1 MSKLIPVQYGDLKY
15 PPPIT
20 STVGEVSV
28 QFKHSE
34 KDIKDSIEKMD
45 GKSIK
50 YYSLH
55 TQEPYTGSKTIFSK
69 MGPDSI
75 VEKHELGSIKC
86 SVNPDVKGHSS
97 PNLWMSDK
105 WTKEFGEFL
114 KIVSGCFEE
123 DGNRIRVVELH
134 APRRSVSSL
143 DEFMERLKQFY
154 KNVAPSFPKAEFVI
168 ENSSVERLLFA
179 KPEEIKVL
187 SDRIDKEKKDCKN
200 SSSNEYN
207 DFRVGIAL
215 DIPQL
220 LYSKKLRS
228 STDDVTEDKIKNLF
242 EELKGAQHNITS
254 IHISG
259 SRCKSENCGEFGKSH
274 SGDLYTLFDH
284 KWSKENGDPSDKVK
298 RLTRSLLEGIKL
310 IISDEKKRFMVPE
323 TNDRDSLPS
332 IIDKLEKVGIEFDSS
347 VP

>member
-1 MSKLIPVQYGDLKY
+1 MSKLIPVRYKDRDY
-15 PPPIT
+15 PLPIT
-20 STVGEVSV
+20 PIVGEVSV
-28 QFKHSE
+28 QFRHSKE
-34 KDIKDSIEKMD
+34 DIENSIKKMN
-45 GKSIK
+45 GKSIE

-55 TQEPYTGSKTIFSK
+55 TQDPYTKSEDVFNK

-75 VEKHELGSIKC
+75 VKEHELGSIKD
-86 SVNPDVKGHSS
+86 SVKPNVKGPGS
-97 PNLWMSDK
+97 PNLWMSDE

-114 KIVSGCFEE
+114 KIVSGCFE
-123 DGNRIRVVELH
+123 DRNRIRVVELH

-168 ENSSVERLLFA
+168 ENSLDEHLLFA
-179 KPEEIKVL
+179 KPEGIKEL

-220 LYSKKLRS
+220 LRSTELRRC
-228 STDDVTEDKIKNLF
+228 TDDVTEDKIKNLF
-242 EELKGAQHNITS
+242 EELKSAQHNIIS

-259 SRCKSENCGEFGKSH
+259 SQSKSEKYREFGHSH

-284 KWSKENGDPSDKVK
+284 KWSKGNGDPSDKVK

-323 TNDRDSLPS
+323 INYGDSLPS
-332 IIDKLEKVGIEFDSS
+332 IIDDLESVGIEFDSS

>member
-1 MSKLIPVQYGDLKY
+1 MSKLIPVRYKDRDY
-15 PPPIT
+15 PLPIT
-20 STVGEVSV
+20 PIVGEVSV
-28 QFKHSE
+28 QFSHSKE
-34 KDIKDSIEKMD
+34 AIENSIKKMN
-45 GKSIK
+45 GKSIE

-55 TQEPYTGSKTIFSK
+55 TQDPYTGSKTIFNK

-86 SVNPDVKGHSS
+86 SVSPNVKGHSS
-97 PNLWMSDK
+97 PNLWMSDE

-114 KIVSGCFEE
+114 KIVSGCFE
-123 DGNRIRVVELH
+123 DRNSIRVVELH
-134 APRRSVSSL
+134 APRRNASSL

-168 ENSSVERLLFA
+168 ENSWDEHLLFA
-179 KPEEIKVL
+179 KPEEIEEL
-187 SDRIDKEKKDCKN
+187 SGRIDDVRKDYKN

-220 LYSKKLRS
+220 LRSTELRRC
-228 STDDVTEDKIKNLF
+228 TYDVTEDKIKNLF

-259 SRCKSENCGEFGKSH
+259 SSSKRKSNEKFGHSH

-298 RLTRSLLEGIKL
+298 SLTQSLLEGIKL
-310 IISDEKKRFMVPE
+310 IISDEKKRFMVLE
-323 TNDRDSLPS
+323 INDRYSLPS
-332 IIDKLEKVGIEFDSS
+332 IIDDLESVGIEFDSS

>member
-1 MSKLIPVQYGDLKY
+1 MSKLIPVQYKDLEY
-15 PPPIT
+15 PPSIT
-20 STVGEVSV
+20 PKVGEVSV

-34 KDIKDSIEKMD
+34 NDIKISIEKMK
-45 GKSIK
+45 GKSIE

-55 TQEPYTGSKTIFSK
+55 TQEPYTNSKTIFSK
-69 MGPDSI
+69 MEKGSI
-75 VEKHELGSIKC
+75 VKEHGLENIKD
-86 SVNPDVKGHSS
+86 SVNRDVSGDSY
-97 PNLWMSDK
+97 PNLWMSDE

-114 KIVSGCFEE
+114 EIVSGFFEE
-123 DGNRIRVVELH
+123 RNRIRVVELH
-134 APRRSVSSL
+134 TPRRSKVSSI
-143 DEFMERLKQFY
+143 DEFMDRLKQFY
-154 KNVAPSFPKAEFVI
+154 NNVAPLFPKAEFVI
-168 ENSSVERLLFA
+168 ENSYNKYFLFA

-200 SSSNEYN
+200 SFSNEYN

-220 LYSKKLRS
+220 LYSTELRRC
-228 STDDVTEDKIKNLF
+228 TDDVTEVKIKNLF
-242 EELKGAQHNITS
+242 DELKSAQHNIIS

-259 SRCKSENCGEFGKSH
+259 SRSKSEGCEKLGHSH

-298 RLTRSLLEGIKL
+298 GLKLSLLEGINL
-310 IISDEKKRFMVPE
+310 ILSDEKKRFMVPE
-323 TNDRDSLPS
+323 INDKKSLPS
-332 IIDKLEKVGIEFDSS
+332 IIDDLESVGIEFDPS

>member
-1 MSKLIPVQYGDLKY
+1 MSKLIPVRYKNRDY
-15 PPPIT
+15 PLPIT
-20 STVGEVSV
+20 PIVGEVSV

-34 KDIKDSIEKMD
+34 KDIKKSIEKMD

-75 VEKHELGSIKC
+75 VEKHELGSIKD
-86 SVNPDVKGHSS
+86 SVNPNVKGHSS
-97 PNLWMSDK
+97 PNLWMSDE

-114 KIVSGCFEE
+114 KIVSGCFE
-123 DGNRIRVVELH
+123 DRNSIRVVELH
-134 APRRSVSSL
+134 APRRNVSSL
-143 DEFMERLKQFY
+143 DEFIERLKQFY
-154 KNVAPSFPKAEFVI
+154 KNVASSFPKAEFVI
-168 ENSSVERLLFA
+168 ENSWKKGFLFA

-228 STDDVTEDKIKNLF
+228 STDDVTEDKIKDLF

-259 SRCKSENCGEFGKSH
+259 SRCKRKKCGEFGKSH

-323 TNDRDSLPS
+323 INDKDSLPS
-332 IIDKLEKVGIEFDSS
+332 IIDELESEKIKFDSS

>member
-1 MSKLIPVQYGDLKY
+1 MKY
-15 PPPIT
+15 PPTITPI
-20 STVGEVSV
+20 VGEVSV

-34 KDIKDSIEKMD
+34 KDIKDSIDKMKN
-45 GKSIK
+45 KSIE

-55 TQEPYTGSKTIFSK
+55 TQEPYTKSITIFSK

-75 VEKHELGSIKC
+75 VEKHELGSIKD
-86 SVNPDVKGHSS
+86 SVNPKVRGHSY
-97 PNLWMSDK
+97 PNLWMSDE

-114 KIVSGCFEE
+114 KIVSGCFE
-123 DGNRIRVVELH
+123 DRNRIRVVELH
-134 APRRSVSSL
+134 APKRNVSSL

-154 KNVAPSFPKAEFVI
+154 KNAAPLFPKAEFVI
-168 ENSSVERLLFA
+168 ENSWDERLLFC

-207 DFRVGIAL
+207 DFRMGIAL
-215 DIPQL
+215 GIPQL
-220 LYSKKLRS
+220 LRSTELRRC
-228 STDDVTEDKIKNLF
+228 TDDVTEDKIKNLF
-242 EELKGAQHNITS
+242 EELKSAQHNITS

-259 SRCKSENCGEFGKSH
+259 SRCKSENCREFGQSH

-298 RLTRSLLEGIKL
+298 SLTRSLLEGIKL

-332 IIDKLEKVGIEFDSS
+332 IINKLESVEIKFDSS

>member
-1 MSKLIPVQYGDLKY
+1 MSKLIPVRYKNRDY
-15 PPPIT
+15 PLPIT
-20 STVGEVSV
+20 PIVGEVSV

-34 KDIKDSIEKMD
+34 KDIKKSIEKMD

-75 VEKHELGSIKC
+75 VEKHELGSIKD
-86 SVNPDVKGHSS
+86 SVNPNVKGHSS
-97 PNLWMSDK
+97 PNLWMSDE

-114 KIVSGCFEE
+114 KIVSGCFE
-123 DGNRIRVVELH
+123 DRNSIRVVELH
-134 APRRSVSSL
+134 APRRNVSSL
-143 DEFMERLKQFY
+143 DEFIERLKQFY
-154 KNVAPSFPKAEFVI
+154 KNVASSFPKAEFVI
-168 ENSSVERLLFA
+168 ENSWKKGFLFA

-228 STDDVTEDKIKNLF
+228 STDDVTEDKIKDLF

-323 TNDRDSLPS
+323 INDKDSLPS
-332 IIDKLEKVGIEFDSS
+332 IIDELESEKIKFDSS